1 MQGLLENG
9 FVPATEEPCFDFCK
23 YARKL
28 LGRDTPDH
36 LSGMRESERINVGA
50 VVLFLMGEVWH
61 TGVLWPDSLHFVH
74 LQQCTKG
81 SYFVSKES
89 LTMSPWKYAITGFY
103 DV

>member
-23 YARKL
+23 HARKL
-28 LGRDTPDH
+28 LKRETPDH
-36 LSGMRESERINVGA
+36 LSGMQKSENTNVGN

-61 TGVLWPDSLHFVH
+61 TGIVWPDSLHFVH
-74 LQQCTKG
+74 LQQGTKG

-89 LTMSPWKYAITGFY
+89 LTMPPWKYAITGFY
-103 DV
+103 DA